1 MKDAILKDKAAL
13 IEALEGAK
21 TLADIDELDQRYLG
35 RKGSLTES
43 FKSIKDLEGD
53 EKKAFGQFV
62 GEARQEIDAAFV
74 GARARLAA
82 GENKEREAREW
93 IDISTPGIAP
103 EKGHLHL
110 TSQAIDEVTQIFER
124 IGFTR
129 VRHPEVDWD
138 WYAFESLNIPK
149 GHPARDEWETF
160 FVANAAGDG
169 VLEGEKGKVV
179 LTPHTSNA
187 QVRQMEKQQ
196 PPIRMINIGK
206 TYRRQASVRHLTM
219 FHQFEGLFIDKDV
232 TLADLKGIIEY
243 FAKEFFGPDRK
254 IRLRPHHFR
263 FTEPSFEVDI
273 SAEAGREN
281 EKIFKGGWLE
291 LGGAG
296 MVHPNVLKAAGLDP
310 NVYNGFAFGWG
321 VERTMM
327 MKSGMNI
334 ADIRVMYENDMN
346 FLEQF

>member
-1 MKDAILKDKAAL
+1 MKDDILAQKQAL
-13 IEALEGAK
+13 LDILQEAQG
-21 TLADIDELDQRYLG
+21 LAVIDEAEQAYLG
-35 RKGSLTES
+35 RKGSLTAL
-43 FKSIKDLEGD
+43 FKSVKDLEGGG
-53 EKKAFGQFV
+53 KKAFGQFV
-62 GEARQEIDAAFV
+62 GEVRQDIDAAIAA
-74 GARARLAA
+74 ARERLSA
-82 GENKEREAREW
+82 GEHAEREAKEW
-93 IDISTPGIAP
+93 IDVTTPGTAP
-103 EKGHLHL
+103 QKGHMHL
-110 TSQAIDEVTQIFER
+110 TSQAIEEITQIFDR

-138 WYAFESLNIPK
+138 WYSFESLNIPK

-160 FVANAAGDG
+160 FVADG
-169 VLEGEKGKVV
+169 NKVMEGEKGKVV

-219 FHQFEGLFIDKDV
+219 FHQFEGLFIDKNV

-243 FAKEFFGPDRK
+243 FAQEFFGPDRK

-281 EKIFKGGWLE
+281 EKLFKGGWLE

-310 NVYNGFAFGWG
+310 KEYNGFAFGWG
-321 VERTMM
+321 IERTMM

-334 ADIRVMYENDMN
+334 ADIRIMYENDMR

>member
-1 MKDAILKDKAAL
+1 MKDDILKQKQALVDGLAKAA
-13 IEALEGAK
+13 
-21 TLADIDELDQRYLG
+21 TLAEIDDLEQEFVG
-35 RKGSLTES
+35 RKGSLVLL
-43 FKSIKDLEGD
+43 FKNVATLEGD

-62 GEARQEIDAAFV
+62 GEVRQEIDAAFTA
-74 GARARLAA
+74 ARGRLAS
-82 GENKEREAREW
+82 GEAKAREAKEW
-93 IDISTPGIAP
+93 IDISAPGIAP
-103 EKGHLHL
+103 DKGHLHL
-110 TSQAIDEVTQIFER
+110 TSQAIEEITQIFDR
-124 IGFTR
+124 IGFSR

-138 WYAFESLNIPK
+138 WYAFESLNIPE
-149 GHPARDEWETF
+149 GHPARDGWETF
-160 FVANAAGDG
+160 FVAEGEKMA
-169 VLEGEKGKVV
+169 EGEKGKVV

-187 QVRQMEKQQ
+187 QVRQMQIQE

-206 TYRRQASVRHLTM
+206 CYRRQASVRHLTT
-219 FHQFEGLFIDKDV
+219 FHQFEGLFVDKNV

-243 FAKEFFGPDRK
+243 FAKEFFGPDRE

-296 MVHPNVLKAAGLDP
+296 MVHPNVLRAAGLDP
-310 NVYNGFAFGWG
+310 EVYTGFAFGWG
-321 VERTMM
+321 IERTMM

-334 ADIRVMYENDMN
+334 ADIRVMYENDMR

>member
-1 MKDAILKDKAAL
+1 MKDDILAQKQALLDILKSAQGLAA
-13 IEALEGAK
+13 
-21 TLADIDELDQRYLG
+21 IDEAEQAYLG
-35 RKGSLTES
+35 RKGSLTTL
-43 FKSIKDLEGD
+43 FKQVKDLEGV

-62 GEARQEIDAAFV
+62 GEVRQEIDAATAA
-74 GARARLAA
+74 ARERLSA
-82 GENKEREAREW
+82 GEHAEREAKEW
-93 IDISTPGIAP
+93 IDITTPGVAP
-103 EKGHLHL
+103 QKGHMHL
-110 TSQAIDEVTQIFER
+110 TSHAIEEVTQIFDR

-138 WYAFESLNIPK
+138 WYSFESLNIPK

-160 FVANAAGDG
+160 FVADG
-169 VLEGEKGKVV
+169 NKVMEGEKGKVV

-219 FHQFEGLFIDKDV
+219 FHQFEGLFIDKNV

-243 FAKEFFGPDRK
+243 FAQEFFGPDRK

-281 EKIFKGGWLE
+281 EKLFKGGWLE

-310 NVYNGFAFGWG
+310 KEYNGFAFGWG

-334 ADIRVMYENDMN
+334 ADIRIMYENDMR

>member
-1 MKDAILKDKAAL
+1 MKDDILAQKQGLLDALRAADS
-13 IEALEGAK
+13 
-21 TLADIDELDQRYLG
+21 LAVIDDVEQMYLG
-35 RKGSLTES
+35 RKGILTAL
-43 FKSIKDLEGD
+43 FKSVKDLEGD

-62 GEARQEIDAAFV
+62 GEVRQEIDVAFES
-74 GARARLAA
+74 ARGRLSA
-82 GENKEREAREW
+82 GEFAAREAKEW
-93 IDISTPGIAP
+93 IDVSAPGIVP
-103 EKGHLHL
+103 DKGHMHL
-110 TSQAIDEVTQIFER
+110 TSQAIEEVTQIFER

-129 VRHPEVDWD
+129 ARHPEVDWD
-138 WYAFESLNIPK
+138 WYAFESLNFPAD
-149 GHPARDEWETF
+149 HPARDNWETF
-160 FVANAAGDG
+160 FVRNGDK
-169 VLEGEKGKVV
+169 VMEGEKGKVV

-219 FHQFEGLFIDKDV
+219 FHQFEGLFIDKNV

-243 FAKEFFGPDRK
+243 FAQEFFGPDRK

-281 EKIFKGGWLE
+281 EKLFKGGWLE

-310 NVYNGFAFGWG
+310 KEYNGFAFGWG

-334 ADIRVMYENDMN
+334 ADIRIMYENDMR

>member
-1 MKDAILKDKAAL
+1 MKDQINALKDEMLEAAGRAESTPQ
-13 IEALEGAK
+13 IEEIEQK
-21 TLADIDELDQRYLG
+21 FLG
-35 RKGSLTES
+35 RKSDFATLSKGL
-43 FKSIKDLEGD
+43 KDLGPE
-53 EKKAFGQFV
+53 EKKEVGQLI
-62 GEARQEIDAAFV
+62 GAARKEMEEALAN
-74 GARARLAA
+74 ARAKFASAEKAA
-82 GENKEREAREW
+82 QEDVEW
-93 IDISTPGIAP
+93 IDVTTPGKEP
-103 EKGHLHL
+103 KVGHMHI
-110 TSQAIDEVTQIFER
+110 TSQAIEEITQIFDR

-129 VRHPEVDWD
+129 ARHPEVDWD
-138 WYAFESLNIPK
+138 WYSFESLNIPK

-160 FVANAAGDG
+160 FVADGDK
-169 VLEGEKGKVV
+169 VMEEGKGKVV

-187 QVRQMEKQQ
+187 QVRQMENQE

-206 TYRRQASVRHLTM
+206 CYRRQVSTRHLTM
-219 FHQFEGLFIDKDV
+219 FHQFEGLFIDKNV

-243 FAKEFFGPDRK
+243 FAKEFFGPDRT

-273 SAEAGREN
+273 SAEAGRED
-281 EKIFKGGWLE
+281 EKLFKGGWLE

-310 NVYNGFAFGWG
+310 EVYNGFAFGWG
-321 VERTMM
+321 IERTMM

-334 ADIRVMYENDMN
+334 PDIRVMYNNDMR